1 MADTAMDRCMGSTFG
16 RGHLSHG
23 CVMAF
28 VRMSTEEHVGFL
40 QDRKLPEWEQSLDHL
55 SSG

>member
-1 MADTAMDRCMGSTFG
+1 MADIVMDRCVGSTFG

-28 VRMSTEEHVGFL
+28 VRMSTEEQVGFL
-40 QDRKLPEWEQSLDHL
+40 QERKLPEWEQSLDHL

>member
-1 MADTAMDRCMGSTFG
+1 MADTAMDRCVGSTFG

-40 QDRKLPEWEQSLDHL
+40 QERKLPEWEQSLDHL

>member
-1 MADTAMDRCMGSTFG
+1 MTDTEVARCVGSTFT

-28 VRMSTEEHVGFL
+28 VRMSTGKQVGFL
-40 QDRKLPEWEQSLDHL
+40 QERKLPEWEQSLDHL

>member
-1 MADTAMDRCMGSTFG
+1 MADTAMDRCVGSTFG

-28 VRMSTEEHVGFL
+28 VRMSTEKQVGFP
-40 QDRKLPEWEQSLDHL
+40 QERKLPEWEQSLDHL